1 MIQLTQA
8 LAAEHDQNRL
18 KIDKLVLG
26 LSLAHLPITMFLAPM
41 GFGTSSFAI
50 VASLIFAV
58 IIVAGYFMLKGS
70 RWFGVLAGA
79 GFMVL
84 SAILIQAQMG
94 RIEMHFHIFMALAF
108 MLLYRD
114 WLTVVVPAAVI
125 AVHHLL
131 FTYLQMQGAT
141 LGSMPIVAFS
151 NGCSWG
157 ITFLHAAFVVAES
170 AVLIYFSIS
179 MRKEQDSNIAA
190 ALVIN
195 EVSQTGEYVARVDG
209 AYRSPTNDALNS
221 LLASLQQGIGQV
233 SHTVAEFTKGN
244 YQVRASGDFH
254 GQIEQLVSGVNQM
267 GERMEERRRENRDYA
282 SQIASINRSMLV
294 LETDMKG
301 TILSANE
308 HLQKAFGY
316 TSSELVGKHHR
327 VLVDQATANS
337 TGYQAMWEA
346 FAQGKPF
353 AGTMKSQSK
362 SGKDVWLEA
371 SYNPVLDEQGKP
383 YKLVQFATDITL
395 SERTLMLERA
405 IDESA
410 GVLGAIASGDLS
422 RRVSG
427 VYEGRLMAL
436 ATAVNT
442 TSEKLAQV
450 VTEVNQAAQVVA
462 VDAEQV
468 ASGAQSLSSSVA
480 QQTHALEQAAS
491 VMQHMNQVAKANT
504 SQAQLAANKADQV
517 RLQANEGSRV
527 MSQTIEAM
535 SAIRASSHQI
545 SDIVSLIDSI
555 AFQTNLLALNAAVEA
570 ARAGEHGRGFAVVA
584 SEVRALAGKSADAA
598 RDIKA
603 LITDSVNRIEVGTEL
618 ADRSGEVLN
627 QIAAAVD
634 EVTGIMKSL
643 ASASVEQ
650 AKGIDEVTHSVELIE
665 RVTSTNAAVVAETT
679 QSAASMHHQVESL
692 QQSMSFFQV
701 SGSGFARVPK
711 LK

>member
-8 LAAEHDQNRL
+8 LEAEHSQNRL

-26 LSLAHLPITMFLAPM
+26 LSLAHLPITMFLAPI
-41 GFGTSSFAI
+41 GFGTSSFAVI
-50 VASLIFAV
+50 SSLVFAV
-58 IIVAGYFMLKGS
+58 IMVVGYLLLKGS

-141 LGSMPIVAFS
+141 LGGMPIVAFS

-170 AVLIYFSIS
+170 AVLIYFSMS

-190 ALVIN
+190 AMVIN
-195 EVSQTGEYVARVDG
+195 EVSQTGEYVARVDS
-209 AYRSPTNDALNS
+209 AYRSSTNDALNS

-233 SHTVAEFTKGN
+233 SATVAEFTKGH
-244 YQVRASGDFH
+244 YQARASGNFH
-254 GQIEQLVSGVNQM
+254 GQIEQLVRDVNIL
-267 GERMEERRRENRDYA
+267 GDRMEARRRENRDYA
-282 SQIASINRSMLV
+282 SQIEAVRRSMAVVEFDLSGV
-294 LETDMKG
+294 V
-301 TILSANE
+301 LSANDVF
-308 HLQKAFGY
+308 QKVLGY
-316 TSSELVGKHHR
+316 SEQELLGKHHR
-327 VLVDQATANS
+327 MLVDANYAQS
-337 TGYQAMWEA
+337 KAYQEMWQKLSQGHFVA
-346 FAQGKPF
+346 GTLKRIDKQGKE
-353 AGTMKSQSK
+353 
-362 SGKDVWLEA
+362 VWLEA

-383 YKLVQFATDITL
+383 YKVVKFANDITR

-410 GVLGAIASGDLS
+410 SVLDAIASGDLS

-427 VYEGRLMAL
+427 VYEGRLQAL
-436 ATAVNT
+436 AEAVNV

-462 VDAEQV
+462 MDAEQV
-468 ASGAQSLSSSVA
+468 ATGAQSLSSSVT
-480 QQTHALEQAAS
+480 QQTRALEQAAS
-491 VMQHMNQVAKANT
+491 VMQHMNEVAKANT
-504 SQAQLAANKADQV
+504 SQAQQAASKADQV

-545 SDIVSLIDSI
+545 SDIVTLIDSI

-618 ADRSGEVLN
+618 ADRSGAVLN

-665 RVTSTNAAVVAETT
+665 RVTSANAAVVAETT
-679 QSAASMHHQVESL
+679 HSAASMHHQVESL
-692 QQSMSFFQV
+692 QQSMAFFQV
-701 SGSGFARVPK
+701 SGSGFARVPR

>member
-1 MIQLTQA
+1 
-8 LAAEHDQNRL
+8 
-18 KIDKLVLG
+18 
-26 LSLAHLPITMFLAPM
+26 
-41 GFGTSSFAI
+41 
-50 VASLIFAV
+50 
-58 IIVAGYFMLKGS
+58 
-70 RWFGVLAGA
+70 
-79 GFMVL
+79 
-84 SAILIQAQMG
+84 
-94 RIEMHFHIFMALAF
+94 
-108 MLLYRD
+108 
-114 WLTVVVPAAVI
+114 
-125 AVHHLL
+125 
-131 FTYLQMQGAT
+131 
-141 LGSMPIVAFS
+141 
-151 NGCSWG
+151 
-157 ITFLHAAFVVAES
+157 
-170 AVLIYFSIS
+170 
-179 MRKEQDSNIAA
+179 
-190 ALVIN
+190 
-195 EVSQTGEYVARVDG
+195 
-209 AYRSPTNDALNS
+209 
-221 LLASLQQGIGQV
+221 
-233 SHTVAEFTKGN
+233 
-244 YQVRASGDFH
+244 
-254 GQIEQLVSGVNQM
+254 
-267 GERMEERRRENRDYA
+267 
-282 SQIASINRSMLV
+282 
-294 LETDMKG
+294 
-301 TILSANE
+301 
-308 HLQKAFGY
+308 
-316 TSSELVGKHHR
+316 
-327 VLVDQATANS
+327 
-337 TGYQAMWEA
+337 
-346 FAQGKPF
+346 
-353 AGTMKSQSK
+353 
-362 SGKDVWLEA
+362 
-371 SYNPVLDEQGKP
+371 
-383 YKLVQFATDITL
+383 
-395 SERTLMLERA
+395 MLERA

-410 GVLGAIASGDLS
+410 SVLDAIASGDLS

-427 VYEGRLMAL
+427 IYEGRLMAL

-450 VTEVNQAAQVVA
+450 VTEVSQAAQVVA

-468 ASGAQSLSSSVA
+468 SNGAQSLSSSVA

>member
-8 LAAEHDQNRL
+8 LAAEHEQNRL
-18 KIDKLVLG
+18 KIDKLVLWM
-26 LSLAHLPITMFLAPM
+26 SLAHLPITMFLAPI
-41 GFGTSSFAI
+41 GFGTSSFAVI
-50 VASLIFAV
+50 ASLVFAA
-58 IIVAGYFMLKGS
+58 IIVVGYLLLKGS

-141 LGSMPIVAFS
+141 LGGMPIVAFS

-170 AVLIYFSIS
+170 AVLIYFSMS

-190 ALVIN
+190 AMVIN

-244 YQVRASGDFH
+244 YLAKASGNFH
-254 GQIEQLVSGVNQM
+254 GQIEQLILGVNEM
-267 GERMEERRRENRDYA
+267 GDRMETRRRENRDYA
-282 SQIASINRSMLV
+282 SQIEAVQRSMAVVEFDLNRKIV
-294 LETDMKG
+294 STNDIFLKV
-301 TILSANE
+301 
-308 HLQKAFGY
+308 FGY
-316 TSSELVGKHHR
+316 SQQEILGKDHKM
-327 VLVDQATANS
+327 LVDADFAAS
-337 TGYQAMWEA
+337 AEYQQMWQKLL
-346 FAQGKPF
+346 QGQSV
-353 AGTMKSQSK
+353 AGTLKRVNK
-362 SGKDVWLEA
+362 KGEPVWLEA
-371 SYNPVLDEQGKP
+371 SYNPVLDEQGKL
-383 YKLVQFATDITL
+383 YKIVKLANDITR

-410 GVLGAIASGDLS
+410 SVLDAIASGDLS

-427 VYEGRLMAL
+427 IYEGRLMAL

-450 VTEVNQAAQVVA
+450 VTEVSQAAQVVA

-468 ASGAQSLSSSVA
+468 SNGAQSLSSSVA

>member
-1 MIQLTQA
+1 
-8 LAAEHDQNRL
+8 
-18 KIDKLVLG
+18 
-26 LSLAHLPITMFLAPM
+26 
-41 GFGTSSFAI
+41 
-50 VASLIFAV
+50 
-58 IIVAGYFMLKGS
+58 
-70 RWFGVLAGA
+70 
-79 GFMVL
+79 
-84 SAILIQAQMG
+84 
-94 RIEMHFHIFMALAF
+94 
-108 MLLYRD
+108 
-114 WLTVVVPAAVI
+114 
-125 AVHHLL
+125 
-131 FTYLQMQGAT
+131 
-141 LGSMPIVAFS
+141 
-151 NGCSWG
+151 
-157 ITFLHAAFVVAES
+157 
-170 AVLIYFSIS
+170 
-179 MRKEQDSNIAA
+179 
-190 ALVIN
+190 
-195 EVSQTGEYVARVDG
+195 
-209 AYRSPTNDALNS
+209 
-221 LLASLQQGIGQV
+221 
-233 SHTVAEFTKGN
+233 
-244 YQVRASGDFH
+244 
-254 GQIEQLVSGVNQM
+254 
-267 GERMEERRRENRDYA
+267 METRRRENRDYA
-282 SQIASINRSMLV
+282 SQIEAVQRSMAVVEFDLNRKIV
-294 LETDMKG
+294 STNDIFLKV
-301 TILSANE
+301 
-308 HLQKAFGY
+308 FGY
-316 TSSELVGKHHR
+316 SQQEILGKDHKM
-327 VLVDQATANS
+327 LVDADFAAS
-337 TGYQAMWEA
+337 AEYQQMWQKLL
-346 FAQGKPF
+346 QGQSV
-353 AGTMKSQSK
+353 AGTLKRVNK
-362 SGKDVWLEA
+362 KGEPVWLEA
-371 SYNPVLDEQGKP
+371 SYNPVLDEQGEL
-383 YKLVQFATDITL
+383 YKIVKLANDITR

-410 GVLGAIASGDLS
+410 SVLDAIASGDLS

-427 VYEGRLMAL
+427 IYEGRLMAL

-450 VTEVNQAAQVVA
+450 VTEVSQAAQVVA

-468 ASGAQSLSSSVA
+468 SNGAQSLSSSVA

>member
-1 MIQLTQA
+1 MIQVAAA
-8 LAAEHDQNRL
+8 LEDEHQKNRL
-18 KIDKLVLG
+18 AIDKLVLG
-26 LSLAHLPITMFLAPM
+26 LSLAHLPFTMFLAPI

-50 VASLIFAV
+50 VASLIFAA
-58 IIVAGYFMLKGS
+58 IIVAGYFLLKGS

-84 SAILIQAQMG
+84 SAILIQTQMG

-141 LGSMPIVAFS
+141 LGGMPIVAFS

-170 AVLIYFSIS
+170 AVLIYFSLN

-195 EVSQTGEYVARVDG
+195 EVAESGEFVARVG
-209 AYRSPTNDALNS
+209 SQFHSPTNNALNN
-221 LLASLQQGIGQV
+221 LLAALQQGTDQV
-233 SHTVAEFTKGN
+233 TSTIAEFTKGH
-244 YQVRASGDFH
+244 YQARATGNFH
-254 GQIEQLVSGVNQM
+254 GQILQMVSGVNDM
-267 GERMEERRRENRDYA
+267 GARMEVRSKQNRDYA
-282 SQIASINRSMLV
+282 SQIASINRSMAVIEFDLQ
-294 LETDMKG
+294 G
-301 TILSANE
+301 NILSVNDNF
-308 HLQKAFGY
+308 LKTMGY
-316 TSSELVGKHHR
+316 SKDELKDKHHR
-327 VLVDQATANS
+327 IFMEKSEIDKPS
-337 TGYQAMWEA
+337 YQAMWNNFKE
-346 FAQGKPF
+346 GKF
-353 AGTMKSQSK
+353 VAGTFKRVSK
-362 SGKDVWLEA
+362 QGETIWLEA
-371 SYNPVLDEQGKP
+371 SYNPVFDQNDKP
-383 YKLVQFATDITL
+383 YKVLKFATDVTR
-395 SERTLMLERA
+395 SEHTMMLERA

-410 GVLGAIASGDLS
+410 GVLDAIASGDLS

-450 VTEVNQAAQVVA
+450 VSEVNQATNVVA
-462 VDAEQV
+462 TDAQQV
-468 ASGAQSLSSSVA
+468 ATGAQSLSNSVS

-504 SQAQLAANKADQV
+504 SQAQLAASKADQV

-527 MSQTIEAM
+527 MAQTIEAM

-545 SDIVSLIDSI
+545 SDIVTLIDSI

-603 LITDSVNRIEVGTEL
+603 LISDSVNRIEIGTEL

-627 QIAAAVD
+627 QIAASVD
-634 EVTGIMKSL
+634 DVTAIMKSL

-665 RVTSTNAAVVAETT
+665 RVTANNAAVVAETT
-679 QSAASMHHQVESL
+679 QSAASMHQQVETL

-701 SGSGFARVPK
+701 SGSGFARVPR

>member
-282 SQIASINRSMLV
+282 SQ
-294 LETDMKG
+294 
-301 TILSANE
+301 
-308 HLQKAFGY
+308 
-316 TSSELVGKHHR
+316 
-327 VLVDQATANS
+327 
-337 TGYQAMWEA
+337 
-346 FAQGKPF
+346 
-353 AGTMKSQSK
+353 
-362 SGKDVWLEA
+362 
-371 SYNPVLDEQGKP
+371 
-383 YKLVQFATDITL
+383 
-395 SERTLMLERA
+395 
-405 IDESA
+405 
-410 GVLGAIASGDLS
+410 
-422 RRVSG
+422 
-427 VYEGRLMAL
+427 
-436 ATAVNT
+436 
-442 TSEKLAQV
+442 
-450 VTEVNQAAQVVA
+450 
-462 VDAEQV
+462 
-468 ASGAQSLSSSVA
+468 
-480 QQTHALEQAAS
+480 
-491 VMQHMNQVAKANT
+491 
-504 SQAQLAANKADQV
+504 
-517 RLQANEGSRV
+517 
-527 MSQTIEAM
+527 
-535 SAIRASSHQI
+535 
-545 SDIVSLIDSI
+545 
-555 AFQTNLLALNAAVEA
+555 
-570 ARAGEHGRGFAVVA
+570 
-584 SEVRALAGKSADAA
+584 
-598 RDIKA
+598 
-603 LITDSVNRIEVGTEL
+603 
-618 ADRSGEVLN
+618 
-627 QIAAAVD
+627 
-634 EVTGIMKSL
+634 
-643 ASASVEQ
+643 
-650 AKGIDEVTHSVELIE
+650 
-665 RVTSTNAAVVAETT
+665 
-679 QSAASMHHQVESL
+679 
-692 QQSMSFFQV
+692 
-701 SGSGFARVPK
+701 
-711 LK
+711 

>member
-1 MIQLTQA
+1 M
-8 LAAEHDQNRL
+8 
-18 KIDKLVLG
+18 
-26 LSLAHLPITMFLAPM
+26 SLAHLPITMFLAPI
-41 GFGTSSFAI
+41 GFGTSSFAVI
-50 VASLIFAV
+50 ASLVFAA
-58 IIVAGYFMLKGS
+58 IIVVGYLLLKGS

-141 LGSMPIVAFS
+141 LGGMPIVAFS

-170 AVLIYFSIS
+170 AVLIYFSMS

-190 ALVIN
+190 AMVIN

-244 YQVRASGDFH
+244 YLAKASGHFH
-254 GQIEQLVSGVNQM
+254 GQIEQLILGVNEM
-267 GERMEERRRENRDYA
+267 GDRMETRRRENRDYA
-282 SQIASINRSMLV
+282 SQIEAVQRSMAVVEFDLNRKIV
-294 LETDMKG
+294 STNDIFLKV
-301 TILSANE
+301 
-308 HLQKAFGY
+308 FGY
-316 TSSELVGKHHR
+316 SQQEILGKDHKM
-327 VLVDQATANS
+327 LVDADFAAS
-337 TGYQAMWEA
+337 AEYQQMWQKLL
-346 FAQGKPF
+346 QGQSV
-353 AGTMKSQSK
+353 AGTLKRVNK
-362 SGKDVWLEA
+362 KGEPVWLEA
-371 SYNPVLDEQGKP
+371 SYNPVLDEQGKL
-383 YKLVQFATDITL
+383 YKIVKLANDITR

-410 GVLGAIASGDLS
+410 SVLDAIASGDLS

-427 VYEGRLMAL
+427 IYEGRLMAL

-450 VTEVNQAAQVVA
+450 VTEVSQAAQVVA

-468 ASGAQSLSSSVA
+468 SNGAQSLSSSVA